1 MKSPNNNHLRSVGK
15 MVKQF
20 REWRGMKIETLS
32 EKLSMSVKEI
42 KAIEN
47 GEKDLSVNELSQIA
61 EVLNCLLEIKM
72 TLDKE
77 G

>member
-1 MKSPNNNHLRSVGK
+1 MKSPNHLIPVGK

-20 REWRGMKIETLS
+20 REWRDMKIEALA
-32 EKLSMSVKEI
+32 EKLSMTVKEV

-61 EVLNCLLEIKM
+61 EVLNCRLEIKM
-72 TLDKE
+72 TPEKE